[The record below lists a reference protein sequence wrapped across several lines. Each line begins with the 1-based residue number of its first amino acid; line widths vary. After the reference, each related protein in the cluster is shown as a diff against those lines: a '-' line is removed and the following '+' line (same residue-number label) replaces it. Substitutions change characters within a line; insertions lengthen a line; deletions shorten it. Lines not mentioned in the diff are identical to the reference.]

1 MINGIFLIA
10 EIGINHNGD
19 LEIAKKLIDNAKKSN
34 FDAVKFQKRTI
45 EKVYT
50 KEVLDTLRDS
60 PWGTT
65 NREQKYGL
73 EFNLEE
79 YKQIDDYCKKKKIE
93 WFASAWDAESVFF
106 LENLNVKY
114 HKIASAM
121 IVDKKLLETVANTKK
136 YTFISTGMSTLK
148 DIENAVKIF
157 EDNNCPYELMH
168 CVSTYPMKPE
178 DANLKTILA
187 LKEKFKCKVGYSGH
201 ENGVAVSLAASFFG
215 LSSLERHIT
224 LDRSMYGSDQSASIE
239 YSGMKTLTESLEK
252 MYLAYGENKLGY
264 VSEEEKLIAKKLRIH
279 LKN

>member
-19 LEIAKKLIDNAKKSN
+19 LAIAKKLIDNAKKSN

-73 EFNLEE
+73 EFDLEE

-93 WFASAWDAESVFF
+93 WFASAWDEESVFF
-106 LENLNVKY
+106 LESLKVKY

-121 IVDKKLLETVANTKK
+121 IVDDKLLKTVAKTKK

-239 YSGMKTLTESLEK
+239 YLGMKTLTESLEK

-264 VSEEEKLIAKKLRIH
+264 ISEEEKLIAKKLRTH